1 MKKSSLILGPGEF
14 LGMEYHSG
22 YKRYYVFG
30 TNPADMFK
38 RVIQMYNSYAGNK
51 YNKKQFT
58 DICKEEGHS
67 CFLYKFNIGSVFSFH
82 FFSTCE
88 EEIGFT
94 DTTTT
99 FDGYQTILPV
109 DLIH

>member
-38 RVIQMYNSYAGNK
+38 RVIQMYNSYAGTK

-67 CFLYKFNIGSVFSFH
+67 CFLYKFNIGSVFSFDDNCY
-82 FFSTCE
+82 SMGELGGTQ
-88 EEIGFT
+88 IK
-94 DTTTT
+94 DWKP
-99 FDGYQTILPV
+99 Y
-109 DLIH
+109 